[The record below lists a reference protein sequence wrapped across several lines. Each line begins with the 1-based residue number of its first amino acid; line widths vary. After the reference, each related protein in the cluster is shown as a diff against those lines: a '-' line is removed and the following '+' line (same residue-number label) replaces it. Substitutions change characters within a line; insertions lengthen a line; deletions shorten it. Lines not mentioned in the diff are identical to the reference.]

1 MRTMAEIK
9 TKCPNCHSRYE
20 VDVEI
25 VGQTITCPRCHYGFK
40 VLPYIAPVI
49 PVTSVMPAGAPRN
62 TAAGTGKIRV
72 VQPST
77 ALMMEPVV
85 GTPVTAEKS
94 SAPAMRSPP
103 LPPPSPVMS
112 LMVGDLGLELLPVR
126 TGSFRQGSSRGYL
139 TEQPERQVQITTPFW
154 IGRYPVTQMQYWL
167 LTRKCPSYFVGEHLP
182 VETISWA
189 DAMEFCRRLTERER
203 VAGRIPSTLYF
214 RLPTEAEWEYSCRSP
229 AAGVPDF
236 CEDDDPVTLAQFAW
250 YEGNSGGM
258 THPVGALAPNR
269 WGMHDMLGNVAE
281 WCMDWFAPYSMASL
295 SNPMGPEKGNRRVR
309 RGGGWSSI
317 SRRCRPSERVG
328 VSPECRSALIGFRLV
343 AVNSGTPPYDLNYR
357 LM

>member
-1 MRTMAEIK
+1 MTEIK
-9 TKCPNCHSRYE
+9 TKCPNCHSRYA
-20 VDVEI
+20 VDAEI
-25 VGQTITCPRCHYGFK
+25 VGQKITCPRCHYSFT
-40 VLPYIAPVI
+40 VAPYIAPVI
-49 PVTSVMPAGAPRN
+49 PVQPVGAPRN
-62 TAAGTGKIRV
+62 AAAGTGKLRV
-72 VQPST
+72 VQPVT
-77 ALMMEPVV
+77 TPLAEPLP
-85 GTPVTAEKS
+85 GTAEKAETP
-94 SAPAMRSPP
+94 SATVVRPMSGVVPSPAMP
-103 LPPPSPVMS
+103 LT
-112 LMVGDLGLELLPVR
+112 VGDLGLELLPVR
-126 TGSFRQGSSRGYL
+126 TGSFHQGSNQGYL
-139 TEQPERQVQITTPFW
+139 TEQPERQVQVTVPFW

-167 LTRKCPSYFVGEHLP
+167 LTRKCPSYFIGEHLP
-182 VETISWA
+182 VETVSWA

-214 RLPTEAEWEYSCRSP
+214 RLPTEAEWEYCCRAP

-258 THPVGALAPNR
+258 THPVGTLAPNR
-269 WGMHDMLGNVAE
+269 WGVHDMLGNVAE
-281 WCMDWFAPYSMASL
+281 WCMDWCAPYSPSSQ

-317 SRRCRPSERVG
+317 SRRCRPAERVG

-343 AVNSGTPPYDLNYR
+343 AVNNGTPPYDLNYR